1 MRLIDKLKATQKKNT
16 SFTAQNAVSLWTGA
30 NSATVHSFGTQ
41 REPSRPV
48 GTAAEAVERV
58 VRFVVR
64 STTDWCR
71 QDAERSRTGVHKRVS
86 PPEKASRG
94 GRSSARRSYP
104 AGRCARR
111 ANPLGR
117 RRR

>member
-1 MRLIDKLKATQKKNT
+1 MNAADFDKLKRRRKRTLLSLPKM
-16 SFTAQNAVSLWTGA
+16 AVSLWTGA
-30 NSATVHSFGTQ
+30 NSATVHSFGIQ

-48 GTAAEAVERV
+48 GTAAEFVERV

-71 QDAERSRTGVHKRVS
+71 KDADRSRTGVHKRVS

-94 GRSSARRSYP
+94 GRSSERRSYP

-111 ANPLGR
+111 AN
-117 RRR
+117 

>member
-48 GTAAEAVERV
+48 GTAAEVAERV
-58 VRFVVR
+58 VRFVAR
-64 STTDWCR
+64 STTDWC
-71 QDAERSRTGVHKRVS
+71 QKDAERSRSGVHKCVS

-94 GRSSARRSYP
+94 SRSNERRSYR

-111 ANPLGR
+111 ASPIGR